1 MTPSVAGA
9 LSDAGEALIGRG
21 DELGTLLG
29 LLLDPATPV
38 VSLVGQ
44 PGIGKTALGL
54 NAAGQLLADGARV
67 GLAMLDADERD
78 SVRGT
83 LRPVP
88 AADDPV
94 AAVAAALA
102 ACGEG
107 GGRAVV
113 CVDLGPLVVDR
124 ATAERMVTA
133 AAGASL
139 FVISLRPLHLRGER
153 SMLLGPLTL
162 PVPGGDPHGPAV
174 DLLLRS
180 AQVVRPDL
188 QLTTATAP
196 ALASI
201 ARVCAGIPLA
211 LELAGRRLRSL
222 TPQDLLLRLRAPLT
236 VLASGGADVTPRHR
250 SMSAA
255 IATTWNPLQPAARE
269 LAGRI
274 AMLAGALTLE
284 QVEEICL
291 DDADSIDLIAAADE
305 LIDAGLLQPVSGDG
319 EDCFGMSWPI
329 RAYALEAQ
337 GSPDAEARL
346 RSRLVELLARDRR
359 GAPDVGAARRV
370 PVAVAA
376 AARAATEGDTVSAGA
391 LAGEVAVR
399 FGVDVQA
406 SLAGDAGSLARLFVA
421 LGERASRDGDDGL
434 AVVLALNAAWLADA
448 ARDPTARDLAMRLH
462 RTSGV
467 DHGAAGGNGSEKAGA
482 IVVLDPA
489 DYGSEDGAVVGVR
502 RRAGSRRVLAT
513 VLFSSLAPG
522 EHEGRTDAEWI
533 DLMARHDALVRRL
546 ITAARGHA
554 IHATG
559 YGFLSLF
566 DGPAAA
572 IDCAAAIV
580 DALRAIGVG
589 ARGGLHIGEC
599 DLIDD
604 DVTGLAVNI
613 AARVA
618 SHAGA
623 GEVLT
628 TEVVRDATTGS
639 GLDFVVRG
647 PHQLKGVPGEWPLFA
662 VTPRSVPS
670 R

>member
-1 MTPSVAGA
+1 
-9 LSDAGEALIGRG
+9 
-21 DELGTLLG
+21 
-29 LLLDPATPV
+29 
-38 VSLVGQ
+38 
-44 PGIGKTALGL
+44 
-54 NAAGQLLADGARV
+54 
-67 GLAMLDADERD
+67 
-78 SVRGT
+78 
-83 LRPVP
+83 
-88 AADDPV
+88 
-94 AAVAAALA
+94 
-102 ACGEG
+102 
-107 GGRAVV
+107 
-113 CVDLGPLVVDR
+113 
-124 ATAERMVTA
+124 
-133 AAGASL
+133 
-139 FVISLRPLHLRGER
+139 
-153 SMLLGPLTL
+153 
-162 PVPGGDPHGPAV
+162 
-174 DLLLRS
+174 
-180 AQVVRPDL
+180 
-188 QLTTATAP
+188 
-196 ALASI
+196 
-201 ARVCAGIPLA
+201 
-211 LELAGRRLRSL
+211 
-222 TPQDLLLRLRAPLT
+222 
-236 VLASGGADVTPRHR
+236 
-250 SMSAA
+250 MSAA
-255 IATTWNPLQPAARE
+255 IATTWDQLEPPARE

-291 DDADSIDLIAAADE
+291 EDGDGIDVIAAADE
-305 LIDAGLLQPVSGDG
+305 LIDAGLLQPVPADG
-319 EDCFGMSWPI
+319 EDCFGMSWPM

-346 RSRLVELLARDRR
+346 RRRLVELLARDRQ
-359 GAPDVGAARRV
+359 GAHGARAAAVRRV

-376 AARAATEGDTVSAGA
+376 AARAAADGDALSAGE
-391 LAGEVAVR
+391 LAVEVAVR
-399 FGVDVQA
+399 LGVDVQA

-421 LGERASRDGDDGL
+421 LGERASREGDDGL

-462 RTSGV
+462 RTSGA
-467 DHGAAGGNGSEKAGA
+467 DRRAAGGNGSESAGA

-489 DYGSEDGAVVGVR
+489 DYGSGEGAVVGVR

-546 ITAARGHA
+546 ITAARGQA

-566 DGPAAA
+566 DGPATA
-572 IDCAAAIV
+572 IDCAVGIV

-618 SHAGA
+618 SHAGS
-623 GEVLT
+623 GEVVT
-628 TEVVRDATTGS
+628 TEVVRDAAAGS
-639 GLDFVVRG
+639 GLTFVARG

-662 VTPRSVPS
+662 VTPRSGPA